1 MTKSVLIV
9 EDDEGIRMSLE
20 ELLES
25 EGYVVRMARHGGE
38 ALESLRLNGA
48 PSIILL
54 DLMMPHVDGVSFR
67 DQQRAAGLHV
77 DVPVVVMSA
86 HADMASQR
94 QRLGAHMYLAKPIEI
109 DTLLDALTTTLRAAR
124 SASR

>member
-1 MTKSVLIV
+1 VTKSVLIV
-9 EDDEGIRMSLE
+9 EDDEGIRMSLQ

-25 EGYVVRMARHGGE
+25 EGYVVRTARHGGE
-38 ALESLRLNGA
+38 ALESLRRDGA

-77 DVPVVVMSA
+77 EVPVVVMSA

-94 QRLGAHMYLAKPIEI
+94 QRLGAQMYLEKPLEI
-109 DTLLDALTTTLRAAR
+109 DTLLDAMTATLRAA
-124 SASR
+124 